1 MAEHKFRVGQVVD
14 FHPSPKIAFPAAAR
28 EYKILRLVPHERGE
42 RLYRIKTITERF
54 ERIAK
59 ESELVLGLTASSQC
73 TEADC
78 L

>member
-1 MAEHKFRVGQVVD
+1 MKEHKFRVGQVVD
-14 FHPSPKIAFPAAAR
+14 FHPSPKIAFPAAAQ

-59 ESELVLGLTASSQC
+59 ESELVLGISVSSQC
-73 TEADC
+73 ADADC
-78 L
+78 V